1 MDIEYNFPGSIKV
14 SLEHSDLS
22 MIQSHGYAV
31 EREGFAGIE
40 NKTWIRLGHNKDPMA
55 TIDGDG
61 DLNVWMPRDVLPPV
75 EIPRKSIH
83 ASNSAHDDIVEH
95 YLGEDGNV
103 TVDWSN

>member
-1 MDIEYNFPGSIKV
+1 
-14 SLEHSDLS
+14 

-40 NKTWIRLGHNKDPMA
+40 NKTWVRLGHNRDPMA
-55 TIDGDG
+55 IIDDDG
-61 DLNVWMPRDVLPPV
+61 DLNVWIPRDVVSPV

-83 ASNSAHDDIVEH
+83 ASSSALGDIVEH

-103 TVDWSN
+103 TVDWPS